1 MAKNNPSKWYTSK
14 ENDEQRIRA
23 YIAGNE
29 LHIEVGQSGTSD
41 VFPPKKNLEDFHGK
55 LHLQNSHQ
63 KREVQ
68 QWDEPSFHLH
78 DYILS
83 FQPLNL

>member
-41 VFPPKKNLEDFHGK
+41 VFPLKKTWKIFTANFTYKIHIKKERFNNEMNH
-55 LHLQNSHQ
+55 
-63 KREVQ
+63 
-68 QWDEPSFHLH
+68 PSTSMII
-78 DYILS
+78 Y
-83 FQPLNL
+83 